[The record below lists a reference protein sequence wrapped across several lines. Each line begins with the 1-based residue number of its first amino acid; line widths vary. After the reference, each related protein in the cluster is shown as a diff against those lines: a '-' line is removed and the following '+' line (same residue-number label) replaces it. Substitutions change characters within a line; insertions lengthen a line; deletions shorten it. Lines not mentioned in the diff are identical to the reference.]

1 MENIETNFCEVL
13 EGEKLNQQFESGKTY
28 AVKGILRI
36 TQNLT
41 IPENVTLIFLGGRF
55 ETTAGNKVTISGTNT
70 RLKAPICT
78 IFGKGINVEGSW
90 DIDRAYPQWF
100 EVENTVNEIS
110 IKTEEQEING
120 EMVLVEKEI
129 STEHKDHSSSINK
142 AITMKGTGVV
152 FFKSAQYN
160 IASPIIANTGIQ
172 LIGENSQSMNNSSSY
187 TIFRPVV
194 DGKGK
199 FNGDY
204 LLYINS
210 YTTPKNFQ
218 YIDQSTIIDN
228 ICFTNWR
235 ETIPTQ
241 KCIYAGGGVHLNR
254 IVWYNFL
261 QGVKYTH
268 TYNDTRSITNC
279 SFKTDRD
286 INNISE
292 DYAFDTGWLGDAFRF
307 EHNAIHSTCNGK
319 ALKIDHCGG
328 ASIQG
333 NIINGDVLIE
343 GSKAI
348 VFNAN
353 HCEGGMQ
360 VTIEDSSV
368 VTNNN
373 YFHKGTVPNITI
385 KSSGNA
391 DKSVVSMNNDM
402 FMFLETSVNEYN
414 EAEDKEAIPDKID
427 NISIYDICIDRHTI
441 LDITNVYRYESIV
454 DFYKMYPCGIS
465 LCEGRIEKVDEKEI
479 TIYEPIKE
487 FNNYSYIASCKSQM
501 LSNYCLNVQA
511 TIRDTKD
518 PAISNVQHSNS
529 ICWFKDNGFYRYY
542 YQILWDETRGI
553 KKTSSLTSTSD
564 SIFPVKWFADNVY
577 TDVHYKYNGKG
588 GVAIAMPK
596 DLNGN
601 CSMVRLIREKI
612 ENSQTIIQEVY
623 IPVCGTQYL
632 YDNGISVCGY
642 KWKGCDTTNFNLNET
657 SDKNMEM
664 FRIID
669 GNVECF
675 TKREGGITP
684 TKGWKCGD
692 VIHHIGNN
700 PSTIIVSEDINQ

>member
-28 AVKGILRI
+28 AVKGILR

-100 EVENTVNEIS
+100 ELDDNN
-110 IKTEEQEING
+110 
-120 EMVLVEKEI
+120 
-129 STEHKDHSSSINK
+129 DWSSSINK
-142 AITMKGTGVV
+142 AISMKGFGEV
-152 FFKSAQYN
+152 FLKSGIYEIN
-160 IASPIIANTGIQ
+160 NTIKIPRWIQ
-172 LIGENSQSMNNSSSY
+172 LIGESSQRM
-187 TIFRPVV
+187 IV
-194 DGKGK
+194 DGTEKCTIISPK
-199 FNGDY
+199 TNGNSTFTDGYIIHVNTPYVYDY
-204 LLYINS
+204 DDTKCDKYQL
-210 YTTPKNFQ
+210 
-218 YIDQSTIIDN
+218 IDQSTLIKN
-228 ICFTNWR
+228 ICFTNWS
-235 ETIPTQ
+235 EATPITK
-241 KCIYAGGGVHLNR
+241 KCILAGGGVHLDR

-268 TYNDTRSITNC
+268 TYNDTKSITNC
-279 SFKTDRD
+279 SFKYFGDK
-286 INNISE
+286 
-292 DYAFDTGWLGDAFRF
+292 DTGLDEYAIDVSWLGDALKF

-414 EAEDKEAIPDKID
+414 EAENKSAIRKRID
-427 NISIYDICIDRHTI
+427 NTSIYDICIDRHTI
-441 LDITNVYRYESIV
+441 LDITNVYRYESII

-465 LCEGRIEKVDEKEI
+465 LCEGRVETIEGNST
-479 TIYEPIKE
+479 TIYEPINE

-511 TIRDTKD
+511 TIRDTKA

-529 ICWFKDNGFYRYY
+529 ICWFADGGTYRYY

-553 KKTSSLTSTSD
+553 KKTSSSTSTSD
-564 SIFPVKWFADNVY
+564 SIFPVKWFADNAY
-577 TDVHYKYNGKG
+577 SDLQEKEGTEETSETAKS
-588 GVAIAMPK
+588 GVLIGLPK
-596 DLNGN
+596 DVNGN
-601 CSMVRLIREKI
+601 CSLVRLYRMVHVNNNHIY
-612 ENSQTIIQEVY
+612 QTLCEYVDV
-623 IPVCGTQYL
+623 PVCGTQYL
-632 YDNGISVCGY
+632 YDNGISICGY
-642 KWKGCDTTNFNLNET
+642 KWNVYNENTLTLTET

-684 TKGWKCGD
+684 TTGWKRGD
-692 VIHHIGNN
+692 VIHNIGST
-700 PSTIIVSEDINQ
+700 PSTYIVPDDIAQ

>member
-13 EGEKLNQQFESGKTY
+13 VGEKLNQQFESGKTY

-41 IPENVTLIFLGGRF
+41 IPEDVTLIFLGGRF
-55 ETTAGNKVTISGTNT
+55 ETIAGNKVTISGTNT
-70 RLKAPICT
+70 RLEAPICT
-78 IFGKGINVEGSW
+78 IFGKGIDVGGSW

-187 TIFRPVV
+187 TKFRPVV

-261 QGVKYTH
+261 QGVKYTP
-268 TYNDTRSITNC
+268 TYNDTKSITNC
-279 SFKTDRD
+279 SFKYYGDK
-286 INNISE
+286 
-292 DYAFDTGWLGDAFRF
+292 DTGSNEYAIDVSWLGDAFKF

-333 NIINGDVLIE
+333 NIINGDVLIK

-360 VTIEDSSV
+360 VEIIDSSLT
-368 VTNNN
+368 TNNN
-373 YFHKGTVPNITI
+373 FFHRGERPNYYIH
-385 KSSGNA
+385 SSGNS
-391 DKSVVSMNNDM
+391 DECVVSMQNDM
-402 FMFLETSVNEYN
+402 FTQMQHSNN
-414 EAEDKEAIPDKID
+414 
-427 NISIYDICIDRHTI
+427 NSSYDINIDKYTTLKI
-441 LDITNVYRYESIV
+441 SNVYRYDAIAI
-454 DFYKMYPCGIS
+454 DFEKMYTYGINIQKADETS
-465 LCEGRIEKVDEKEI
+465 LED
-479 TIYEPIKE
+479 
-487 FNNYSYIASCKSQM
+487 FNNYSYIASRNSVIG
-501 LSNYCLNVQA
+501 SNYSVHLNHTIKNVNSPHIYAAMQSGIGWYLTGA
-511 TIRDTKD
+511 T
-518 PAISNVQHSNS
+518 
-529 ICWFKDNGFYRYY
+529 YRYY
-542 YQILWDETRGI
+542 YQILWDKNRNI
-553 KKTSSLTSTSD
+553 KKTSTSGSQSTFPIQWYNSDGSITNSNLILTGS
-564 SIFPVKWFADNVY
+564 
-577 TDVHYKYNGKG
+577 NG
-588 GVAIAMPK
+588 VLLTMLEDAC
-596 DLNGN
+596 GN
-601 CSMVRLIREKI
+601 SSMVRLIREKVI
-612 ENSQTIIQEVY
+612 GDSNLNNLEFEAQEVY
-623 IPVCGTQYL
+623 VPMCGNRIL

-642 KWKGCDTTNFNLNET
+642 KWSEPFQFTLLET
-657 SDKNMEM
+657 CDKNMEM

-684 TKGWKCGD
+684 TIGWKRGD
-692 VIHHIGNN
+692 VIHNIGST
-700 PSTIIVSEDINQ
+700 PSTYIVPDDIAQ